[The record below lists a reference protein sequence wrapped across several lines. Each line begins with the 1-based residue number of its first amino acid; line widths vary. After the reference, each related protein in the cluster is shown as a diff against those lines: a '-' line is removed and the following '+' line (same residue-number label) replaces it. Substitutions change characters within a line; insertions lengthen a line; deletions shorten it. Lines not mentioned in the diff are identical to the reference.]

1 METPAPLGPPPDE
14 VVYCTLEAAK
24 SALQNHARE
33 NGYGISVMSS
43 RELRTAYGCAKGGKY
58 RDTRNPETHESKRRK
73 NTASMKTDCRWSVH
87 AKKCNC
93 RTKQQPQSVKQ
104 SASRKVSLGCLPKVN
119 LDILVEEEEFKE
131 KGSKHEVT
139 SG

>member
-1 METPAPLGPPPDE
+1 MIQASSSLWPPDG
-14 VVYCTLEAAK
+14 CRLILR
-24 SALQNHARE
+24 S
-33 NGYGISVMSS
+33 GI
-43 RELRTAYGCAKGGKY
+43 
-58 RDTRNPETHESKRRK
+58 
-73 NTASMKTDCRWSVH
+73 
-87 AKKCNC
+87 
-93 RTKQQPQSVKQ
+93 VKQ